1 MAQISKSTNTFLKTL
16 AKNNNREWFAEH
28 KPEFKEHEN
37 NTKLFFQAVLEK
49 LNTTD
54 DIEAY
59 KMMRIY
65 RDVRFSKDKTPYK
78 ARFAGSFKRSS
89 ERLRGGYFLNLEPG
103 NCAVGGGFY
112 GPNPADLL
120 RIRKEL
126 ELDASEI
133 NEILSEKTFK
143 KMFPN
148 GIQGEGVKTAP
159 KGFDKS
165 NEAIKLIRKKQF
177 YVMKSFTDTEMTS
190 EKFVDEVVSVFVTLR
205 PFFDYMSEVLTTN
218 LNGESLLGEDN
229 N

>member
-1 MAQISKSTNTFLKTL
+1 MAQVSSSLLTFLKAL
-16 AKNNNREWFAEH
+16 AKNNNREWFTER
-28 KPEFKEHEN
+28 KSKFKTHEKEA
-37 NTKLFFQAVLEK
+37 KLLFEAILEK
-49 LNTTD
+49 LNATD

-89 ERLRGGYFLNLEPG
+89 EKLRGGYFLNLEPG

-120 RIRKEL
+120 RIRKEF

-133 NEILSEKTFK
+133 NEILADKKFK
-143 KMFPN
+143 KVFPS

-159 KGFDKS
+159 KGFDK
-165 NEAIKLIRKKQF
+165 NDEAIELIRKKQF

-190 EKFVDEVVSVFVTLR
+190 EKFVDEVVKVFVTLR

-218 LNGESLLGEDN
+218 LNGESLLED
-229 N
+229 

>member
-1 MAQISKSTNTFLKTL
+1 MAQISKSSNTFLKAL
-16 AKNNNREWFAEH
+16 AKNNNREWFADH
-28 KPEFKEHEN
+28 KQEFKEHEKDV
-37 NTKLFFQAVLEK
+37 KLFFQAVLEK
-49 LNTTD
+49 LATTD

-112 GPNPADLL
+112 GPNPVDLL
-120 RIRKEL
+120 RIRKEF

-133 NEILSEKTFK
+133 NEILADKKFK
-143 KMFPN
+143 KVFPN
-148 GIQGEGVKTAP
+148 GIQGDGVKTAP
-159 KGFDKS
+159 RGFDKN
-165 NEAIKLIRKKQF
+165 NEAIELIKKKQF

-190 EKFVDEVVSVFVTLR
+190 DKFVDEVINVFVTLR

-218 LNGESLLGEDN
+218 LNGESVLED
-229 N
+229 